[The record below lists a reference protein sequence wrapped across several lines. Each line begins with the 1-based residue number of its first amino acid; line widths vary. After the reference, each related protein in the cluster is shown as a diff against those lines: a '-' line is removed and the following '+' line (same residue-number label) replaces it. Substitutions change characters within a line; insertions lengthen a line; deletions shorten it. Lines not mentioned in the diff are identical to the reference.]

1 MPFEIKAV
9 LPDFNLDNTTVH
21 FEKVV

>member
-9 LPDFNLDNTTVH
+9 LPDFNLDNTAVH